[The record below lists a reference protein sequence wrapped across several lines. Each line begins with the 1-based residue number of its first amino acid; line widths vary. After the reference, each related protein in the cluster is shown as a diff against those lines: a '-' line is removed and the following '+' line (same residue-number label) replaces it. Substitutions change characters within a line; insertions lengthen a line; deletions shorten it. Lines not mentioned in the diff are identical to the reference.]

1 MRKNLCCYGYIFAIT
16 NSINGKIY
24 IGQSLS
30 GINQSVKRILR
41 NIKNPSTS
49 EFKSPLRQDISKYG
63 QKQNLVNNQQ
73 IIRSAGFAF
82 IF

>member
-41 NIKNPSTS
+41 NIKNPSTT
-49 EFKSPLRQDISKYG
+49 EFGK
-63 QKQNLVNNQQ
+63 
-73 IIRSAGFAF
+73 
-82 IF
+82 